1 MVDAFKAF
9 LKNVIST
16 YYPYENENYKLIRTY
31 LKEVSRN
38 NVLDEDTINSI
49 HRDIIAY
56 RLSQIENSPFNG
68 QSLITYM
75 DNGEEKTIS
84 KSEYFTNVFPEV
96 LFSRVQTDET
106 LASNSLFKY
115 LEFETIENPVTK
127 KNDIKISF
135 QDIGGL
141 GAEAIETIK
150 NGWVDLINT
159 PSDVNKDIPYFLYL
173 YGFHNSAFEYGHQ
186 SVLHLAPTEIKV
198 TMSAGTQ
205 YNGDKYSY
213 VDVIRELRTENY
225 LGIHEKF
232 IRLYIANHTDNKT
245 FVESP
250 VGKYKSKF
258 KIKMYEGGHINDTVV
273 IDDLSDDAK
282 DELNPFVRKFDTV
295 NDAITVTPVIEI
307 DGNYYMAETLDSEGF
322 TTLEDEVTYRRFQPY
337 NTQNNGIKYMNI
349 NYLKY
354 APQGEENIADDP
366 KIPEVTEQDKNFTS
380 DLKKEIVEKTNEQ
393 KVIEALQYAKQ
404 LQPYKESFSQLDVI
418 EMVIKELSQDEL
430 ENFLNE
436 AREEVKNLID
446 PETNNPIC

>member
-1 MVDAFKAF
+1 MGV
-9 LKNVIST
+9 
-16 YYPYENENYKLIRTY
+16 
-31 LKEVSRN
+31 
-38 NVLDEDTINSI
+38 
-49 HRDIIAY
+49 
-56 RLSQIENSPFNG
+56 
-68 QSLITYM
+68 
-75 DNGEEKTIS
+75 
-84 KSEYFTNVFPEV
+84 
-96 LFSRVQTDET
+96 
-106 LASNSLFKY
+106 
-115 LEFETIENPVTK
+115 
-127 KNDIKISF
+127 
-135 QDIGGL
+135 
-141 GAEAIETIK
+141 EAIETIK

-159 PSDVNKDIPYFLYL
+159 HSDVNKDIPYFLYL

-186 SVLHLAPTEIKV
+186 SVLHLAPTELKV

-213 VDVIRELRTENY
+213 VDVIRELRTEGY

-322 TTLEDEVTYRRFQPY
+322 TTLEGEVTYRRFQPY

-354 APQGEENIADDP
+354 TPQSEENIVDDP
-366 KIPEVTEQDKNFTS
+366 KIPEVTK
-380 DLKKEIVEKTNEQ
+380 
-393 KVIEALQYAKQ
+393 
-404 LQPYKESFSQLDVI
+404 
-418 EMVIKELSQDEL
+418 
-430 ENFLNE
+430 
-436 AREEVKNLID
+436 
-446 PETNNPIC
+446 